1 MYAEGRIL
9 QVIRQIIR
17 IENDAVLD
25 EVEAIIQNKSIA
37 VRNNGFKNFSGIWT
51 EKEAE
56 EIKRTIE
63 ESCAKINPNDWK

>member
-1 MYAEGRIL
+1 MYAEARKL
-9 QVIRQIIR
+9 QVIEQILR
-17 IENDAVLD
+17 IENDSILD
-25 EVEAIIQNKSIA
+25 EVEAIIKNKSITN
-37 VRNNGFKNFSGIWT
+37 RKNGFKDFSGIWT

>member
-1 MYAEGRIL
+1 MYAEARKL
-9 QVIRQIIR
+9 QVIGEIIK
-17 IENDAVLD
+17 IENDSILD
-25 EVEAIIQNKSIA
+25 EVEAIIKNKSII
-37 VRNNGFKNFSGIWT
+37 VRKNEFKKFSGIWT

>member
-1 MYAEGRIL
+1 MYAEARKL
-9 QVIRQIIR
+9 QIIEEIIK
-17 IENDAVLD
+17 IENDSILD
-25 EVEAIIQNKSIA
+25 EVESIIKNKSIT
-37 VRNNGFKNFSGIWT
+37 VKKNGFKNFLGIWT